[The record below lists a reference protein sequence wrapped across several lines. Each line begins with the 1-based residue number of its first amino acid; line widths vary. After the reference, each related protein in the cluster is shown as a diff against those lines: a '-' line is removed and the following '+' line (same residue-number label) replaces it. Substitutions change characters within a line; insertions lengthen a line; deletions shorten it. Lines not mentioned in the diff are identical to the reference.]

1 MASELYRW
9 QAAFG
14 ALAGSLVAGALV
26 TESKTTWSPEGVR
39 SVEIAEAT
47 LAGSPV
53 PVDLAPEHGVATA
66 IGQAG
71 ASAPLL
77 MDMSTVGLF
86 DAVRH
91 GIEST
96 GRAKL
101 IDPLMTKAAEI
112 AWAHRF
118 DDAIEAVGGDEQ
130 LAMLVG
136 AFVGLEGGIG
146 AIPARHVASLGAP
159 DGGRGRR
166 YLCGL
171 TNRLLGVE
179 NPSWYDPRN
188 RRGPK
193 EVLSGIWVA
202 NLFGISRFTKAHPNG
217 LVLSLCN
224 EEGRVDGH
232 PHHIT
237 FHIEDTP
244 RTDANPS
251 IDLVIDE
258 VLAEITRA
266 RSDSQP
272 VLVHCRQGASRTGL
286 ILRLLLI
293 AELGLS
299 PDDAIIEAQ
308 CLWPHTST
316 WNKDWAK
323 LIESRNSVADPSG
336 MSGRSD

>member
-1 MASELYRW
+1 MVSELYRW

-14 ALAGSLVAGALV
+14 ALAGSLVAGAMTTNL
-26 TESKTTWSPEGVR
+26 KTTWSSDGLR

-47 LAGSPV
+47 LGGSPV
-53 PVDLAPEHGVATA
+53 PIDLAPEHGVATA
-66 IGQAG
+66 IGQA
-71 ASAPLL
+71 STNAPLL
-77 MDMSTVGLF
+77 MDMSTVALF
-86 DAVRH
+86 DAVRD
-91 GIEST
+91 GIDST
-96 GRAKL
+96 GRTNP

-118 DDAIEAVGGDEQ
+118 DDAIDAVGGDQQ

-136 AFVGLEGGIG
+136 AFVGLERGIG
-146 AIPARHVASLGAP
+146 AIPARRVADLRAP
-159 DGGRGRR
+159 GGGRGRR
-166 YLCGL
+166 YLVGL
-171 TNRLLGVE
+171 TNRLLRIE

-188 RRGPK
+188 RRGPR
-193 EVLSGIWVA
+193 EVLPGVWVA
-202 NLFGISRFTKAHPNG
+202 NLYGISRFTNAHPDG

-232 PHHIT
+232 TNHIT

-251 IDLVIDE
+251 ITLVIDE
-258 VLAEITRA
+258 VLAEIARA
-266 RSDSQP
+266 RNAGQP

-293 AELGLS
+293 DELDLS
-299 PDDAIIEAQ
+299 PDDALTEAQ
-308 CLWPHTST
+308 CLWSHTST

-323 LIESRNSVADPSG
+323 LIESRQSTVDPSG
-336 MSGRSD
+336 MSGLSD